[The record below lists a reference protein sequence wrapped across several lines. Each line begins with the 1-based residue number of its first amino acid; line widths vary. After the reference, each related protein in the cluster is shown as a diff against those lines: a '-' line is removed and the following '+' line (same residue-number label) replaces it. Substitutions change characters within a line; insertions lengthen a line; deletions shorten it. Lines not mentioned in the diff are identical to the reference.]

1 MVAKL
6 MISVVEDDAFV
17 RLATENLLVS
27 LGFDVLAFASA
38 QAFIESG
45 RVGDASCLI
54 TDIRMPGLS
63 GLDLQAHLNA
73 KGQRLPIIFMTA
85 FPSDET
91 QEKALKGGAVGFL
104 KKPFTDEC
112 LIRCLDKALG
122 REGGRI

>member
-1 MVAKL
+1 
-6 MISVVEDDAFV
+6 MISVVEDDALV

-45 RVGDASCLI
+45 RIDDVQCLI

-73 KGQRLPIIFMTA
+73 EGQQLPVIFMTA

-91 QEKALKGGAVGFL
+91 REKALKGGAVGFL
-104 KKPFTDEC
+104 RKPFTDES
-112 LIRCLDKALG
+112 LIRCLDKALC
-122 REGGRI
+122 REGRRI